1 MPCNMRYPLSNYSI
15 KVDNVSARVIHIF
28 DDNSMKSFKKDG
40 RVRLELNE
48 TTLPGVTLD
57 GSFNLTVTACNNI
70 TCKESDITAF
80 SKYTIK
86 GL

>member
-1 MPCNMRYPLSNYSI
+1 MRYPLSNYSI
-15 KVDNVSARVIHIF
+15 KVDNVSAHVIHTF

-70 TCKESDITAF
+70 TCRESDTTAF